1 MQNIPTESIKVDKYA
16 NTNIET
22 LSQALETAVSGMR
35 VIGDSLFFPLVSQ
48 RLYIDS
54 LTEKCDADFLKEP
67 SKKMACRKPCKQ
79 CRETSLRWEWKLWGC
94 CC

>member
-1 MQNIPTESIKVDKYA
+1 MIKKKPTQNIPTESIKVDKYA

-22 LSQALETAVSGMR
+22 LSQALGTAVSRKR

-54 LTEKCDADFLKEP
+54 LTEKCDADF
-67 SKKMACRKPCKQ
+67 
-79 CRETSLRWEWKLWGC
+79 
-94 CC
+94 